1 MGYTQSERLTLPG
14 NGRFGLLAGTRGTQ
28 YPTYSIWL
36 NIYDD
41 NLDEP
46 DETVVVRG
54 WTRELQNGTGS
65 FTYTITD
72 NDPTIVSLAKATAG
86 NVLGEG
92 GSLVF
97 TVALGRALVAG
108 ETIDVPL
115 SMTGQ
120 ATTGDWS
127 LAKSSGGS
135 LNTGVTLRDTGTSTP
150 KVRFSGAGAQ
160 TATLELTA
168 TQDNSQENTETLNVA
183 LGSDSDFD
191 SSSLGT
197 NVGGGADPHSTN
209 NDFDITLRD
218 QVHTVSISIAATQAS
233 EGNSGY
239 TDHLVT
245 VSVSPPYSSNFYV
258 DTCISG
264 TATYFEPGDTNAPT
278 AYDPVH
284 DYSVLFHPPTNLQYH
299 SYNNDARCTFGGF
312 QVSSSGQAQK
322 VLRVYGDRDVEVDE
336 TVIITLSRRSN
347 TPSAVVIASGSGA
360 SVTHRIQNDDTAK
373 DLIITETEPLESSVR
388 STAVAEGG
396 NDDYLVRLS
405 DQPTHNVRVIMS
417 EGRGLL
423 SISPQ
428 TLTFTSAN
436 YNTNQT
442 VTVTAP
448 EDNTDN
454 PSRSVSIGHS
464 SFSSDS
470 SFHDLTGSVSVFV
483 TDNDPTHVT
492 LTIPDNAATEEDTA
506 KYALIRLTLNR
517 NLVAGESLVVPVSFS
532 GGALG
537 TLFTIACYSP
547 PSGISCQNTGGATHV
562 GFLGPTGNRM
572 VRLTFLA
579 LQDANSSGETVTVSI
594 PTSSTGSAPI
604 LSATN
609 LEGGATG
616 SRTGNGRIMIEDNDL
631 PSVSV
636 TESSGSTRVEEGG
649 ASDSYD
655 IVLGTQPTQDVM
667 VTATAGAGV
676 QVAKSGGSAGST
688 ATLTFTSATWNTA
701 QTITVT
707 GTDNNVDDPRGRTQD
722 ITHSA
727 TSTDA
732 GYNNISIDAVTVGI
746 IDNDPTSVTLG
757 GGGTVAEG
765 GSNTADVTV
774 TLGRNL
780 VVNES
785 VTVPLSITGTNIA
798 SGDYRIELKPGS
810 SLNTGVTLNR
820 SSPHSASRPAVVFTG
835 HGTNTVQTATL
846 RVRAQDDDV
855 DEGASEALT
864 VGFGTGNRAVM
875 SNLDRASGSGTGGT
889 TTTGSAMV
897 TITDNDSAGIAIEES
912 LGSTLV
918 REGTVKDD
926 GLDLT
931 PYTDI
936 YTVRVLTQPVDF
948 VVIRVSTGDPRVN
961 LIVPGGTPH
970 NRFRRLGGTNLVF
983 RPWNWRTPQR
993 VTVAAMDDNVDQP
1006 GNQTVTIRHLV
1017 PSSDTQTDANYRNIS
1032 FPSVTVT
1039 VVDNDSAGVTI
1050 TESGVGTTVNE
1061 EMGARNTDT
1070 YTVTLD
1076 SAPSASVEIQV
1087 ESSDGEAATVS
1098 PPTLTFTTAN
1108 WREPQ
1113 SVTVTG
1119 VDDEVDQSDDRRA
1132 TISHRVTSNDARY
1145 AGIEVSA
1152 VTVTVVGDS
1161 APPAATPAVEF
1172 VAAAYSEGEAA
1183 GGRTVNVGLRAT
1195 PAFPASTPVSY
1206 RVSGTAAAGEDFT
1219 ITNSGTIFMTG
1230 GAGIIPITIL
1240 DDQMADDGETIVLTL
1255 IAANDYTV
1263 GAQGSATITITEQ
1276 VVSIMGG
1283 NGISEGEEA
1292 IFTLT
1297 ATPPPAPG
1305 AAISINVTI
1314 IDSGDFA
1321 SSGQTGLRT
1330 VTIGDSGTAS
1340 FRVSTEDDTTK
1351 EADGSI
1357 VATVHGGSGYRP
1369 QGSSGSASVTV
1380 ADDEVVRLSTP
1391 RLRVAA
1397 GDSASY
1403 QVALDAARPTGGG
1416 SATIAITAP
1425 QGTGLTITPDRL
1437 TFTPTTWL
1445 YPQDVTVTVAKDSD
1459 FRGAP
1464 ITLTHTVSGSHQ
1476 GVTTME
1482 LVVAPPPVEP
1492 GQEDQQ
1498 ESEQQKA
1505 WHLRFGRTVSH
1516 QVVEA
1521 VEDRWSAPPATGGL
1535 QLTVAGESIT
1545 SAPPLVEHEGLLSK
1559 ALGFETVTPPAVVE
1573 GSAFGFAPSQEG
1585 AAPRLAFWGQG
1596 AFSSFSGEE
1605 DDFSLDGD
1613 VTTLLLGTDWT
1624 GHRWQA
1630 GAALSQ
1636 SWGSGSYDGDDGADG
1651 EISSTVTGLF
1661 PYGRYVL
1668 TPRLGLWAVAGYG
1681 WGQLSLKPD
1690 GGDEAKPNTTLG
1702 MAAIGLDGVL
1712 LDGGSEGVTLTTT
1725 ADVLT
1730 LKTTSEEV
1738 DELESSE
1745 GNLSRFRLGVEAARP
1760 FPLSHGTSLLPSMNV
1775 GIRHD
1780 SGDAESGYGL
1790 DLGAGLLW
1798 QDPERGISGELKGH
1812 TLVAH
1817 GEEEFHEQGLAL
1829 SFSWE
1834 PNPSN
1839 RGPSLSL
1846 SHTMGATAA
1855 GGMDALLNP
1864 TTMEELDV
1872 SPSSG
1877 QRFAAEMAYGFPA
1890 HHPHIT
1896 LTPAVALAL
1905 SPTTRNYSL
1914 LWSLTPYAEQ
1924 LQADPWELSLAGER
1938 QEQNAPASPVDH
1950 SLKLRFSLLF

>member
-1 MGYTQSERLTLPG
+1 MERTSTLFMMIPQSQPVSKTTLNPMSQQSKPIHLC
-14 NGRFGLLAGTRGTQ
+14 RFRSFLPAPAAGG
-28 YPTYSIWL
+28 
-36 NIYDD
+36 
-41 NLDEP
+41 
-46 DETVVVRG
+46 G
-54 WTRELQNGTGS
+54 
-65 FTYTITD
+65 F
-72 NDPTIVSLAKATAG
+72 
-86 NVLGEG
+86 VLGG
-92 GSLVF
+92 LRGAAVVLLGLV
-97 TVALGRALVAG
+97 VALTARV
-108 ETIDVPL
+108 
-115 SMTGQ
+115 Q
-120 ATTGDWS
+120 
-127 LAKSSGGS
+127 
-135 LNTGVTLRDTGTSTP
+135 
-150 KVRFSGAGAQ
+150 AQ
-160 TATLELTA
+160 TT
-168 TQDNSQENTETLNVA
+168 
-183 LGSDSDFD
+183 
-191 SSSLGT
+191 
-197 NVGGGADPHSTN
+197 
-209 NDFDITLRD
+209 
-218 QVHTVSISIAATQAS
+218 HTVSISIAATQGQ
-233 EGNSGY
+233 EGNSGF

-245 VSVSPPYSSNFYV
+245 VSVSPPRSSSF
-258 DTCISG
+258 DIDMCLSG
-264 TATYFEPGDTNAPT
+264 TANFGDSGDGNPELRSTNTDLGFDYSLMIHNAPNS
-278 AYDPVH
+278 Y
-284 DYSVLFHPPTNLQYH
+284 YSYIGTVPDKCQSGGYRLGTSG
-299 SYNNDARCTFGGF
+299 SYN
-312 QVSSSGQAQK
+312 Q
-322 VLRVYGDRDVEVDE
+322 VLRVFGDRDIEGDE
-336 TVIITLSRRSN
+336 TVTITLRRHNN
-347 TPSAVVIASGSGA
+347 TPSNVVIGSAA
-360 SVTHRIQNDDTAK
+360 SVTYRIQNDDSDKA
-373 DLIITETEPLESSVR
+373 LIITETEPSDTDVVR
-388 STAVAEGG
+388 STVVPEGG
-396 NDDYLVRLS
+396 SDKYLVRLN
-405 DQPTHNVRVIMS
+405 DQPGSNVRVTRS
-417 EGRGLL
+417 GVSGL
-423 SISPQ
+423 SVSPQ

-448 EDNTDN
+448 EDSTD
-454 PSRSVSIGHS
+454 SRSPRSVTISHS
-464 SFSSDS
+464 SSSSDS
-470 SFHDLTGSVSVFV
+470 TFNSLTGSVNLQVI
-483 TDNDPTHVT
+483 DNDPTYVT
-492 LTIPDNAATEEDTA
+492 AEVERSNAREENTTDQ
-506 KYALIRLTLNR
+506 YALITLTLR
-517 NLVAGESLVVPVSFS
+517 RSLVAGEALVASVGFS
-532 GGALG
+532 GGRLG

-547 PSGISCQNTGGATHV
+547 PTGISCQNNTPSGVTEVTFTG
-562 GFLGPTGNRM
+562 PSSGNREA
-572 VRLTFLA
+572 RLTFFA
-579 LQDANSSGETVTVSI
+579 RADDNSFGETVTVQIPSI
-594 PTSSTGSAPI
+594 VST
-604 LSATN
+604 TN
-609 LEGGATG
+609 LDGGATG
-616 SRTGNGRIMIEDNDL
+616 VLSGNGRIMIQDNDS

-655 IVLGTQPTQDVM
+655 IVLGTQPGHDVM

-727 TSTDA
+727 TSTGT

-820 SSPHSASRPAVVFTG
+820 SSPHSTSRPAVVFTG

-948 VVIRVSTGDPRVN
+948 VVIRVLATDSTR
-961 LIVPGGTPH
+961 LIVPGDVLDRDREVLEFD
-970 NRFRRLGGTNLVF
+970 RFRRLPATNLIF

-993 VTVAAMDDNVDQP
+993 VTVAAVDDNVDQP
-1006 GNQTVTIRHLV
+1006 GNRTATITHFV
-1017 PSSDTQTDANYRNIS
+1017 DSGDTQTDANYRNIS
-1032 FPSVTVT
+1032 FPSVNVT
-1039 VVDNDSAGVTI
+1039 IVDNDSAGVTI
-1050 TESGVGTTVNE
+1050 TESGVSTTVSE

-1098 PPTLTFTTAN
+1098 PPTLTFTTLN
-1108 WREPQ
+1108 WRNPQ

-1145 AGIEVSA
+1145 AGIEVPA

-1183 GGRTVNVGLRAT
+1183 GGRTVNVALRAT
-1195 PAFPASTPVSY
+1195 PAFSASTPVSY

-1230 GAGIIPITIL
+1230 GTGIIPITIL

-1305 AAISINVTI
+1305 AAININVTI

-1340 FRVSTEDDTTK
+1340 FRVSTEDDTTQ

-1357 VATVHGGSGYRP
+1357 TATVHGGSGYRP
-1369 QGSSGSASVTV
+1369 QGSSGSAAVTV

-1397 GDSASY
+1397 GGSASY
-1403 QVALDAARPTGGG
+1403 QVDLDAQPTGG

-1445 YPQDVTVTVAKDSD
+1445 SPQGVTVTVAKDSD

-1498 ESEQQKA
+1498 GSEQQKA

-1559 ALGFETVTPPAVVE
+1559 ALGFETITPPAVVE

-1877 QRFAAEMAYGFPA
+1877 QRFAAEVAYGFPA